1 MKELRIYIDT
11 SVVGG
16 CLDDEFKDP
25 SRKLIDLFA
34 VGQAFLLASD
44 LLFRELE
51 EAPAAVQVVLSTVP
65 VERMERVR
73 FSEEADRLKQCY
85 LDAEVVGA
93 VHANDALH
101 VALATVTGGSKSC
114 LLWRSCN
121 EEDFRLCCDEGCDS
135 EAFAQTDER
144 ALIRATGDGSP

>member
-25 SRKLIDLFA
+25 SRKLIDLFIT
-34 VGQAFLLASD
+34 GQAFLLASD

-51 EAPAAVQVVLSTVP
+51 DAPAAVQSVLSTVP

-85 LDAEVVGA
+85 LDTDVVGA
-93 VHANDALH
+93 THANDALH
-101 VALATVTGGSKSC
+101 VALATVTHADMIVS
-114 LLWRSCN
+114 WN
-121 EEDFRLCCDEGCDS
+121 FRHIVHFDKMRGFNAVNVREGYGRI
-135 EAFAQTDER
+135 EI
-144 ALIRATGDGSP
+144 LSPLEVV